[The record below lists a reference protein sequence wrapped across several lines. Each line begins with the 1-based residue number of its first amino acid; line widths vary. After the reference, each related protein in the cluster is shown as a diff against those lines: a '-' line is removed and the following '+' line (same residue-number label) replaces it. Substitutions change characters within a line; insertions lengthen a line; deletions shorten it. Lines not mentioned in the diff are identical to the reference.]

1 MKFIDEAI
9 IAVQSG
15 KGGSGCVSFRREK
28 FIPRG
33 GPDGGNGGAGGNVVI
48 TATPTQSTLYHFHYQ
63 KKFKAQ
69 DGAGGQGRQKTGK
82 SGDDLIIEVPTGT
95 LIYDHTENLQLR
107 DITRT
112 GESFVVAKGG
122 RGGLGNTHF
131 KSSTHRSPRF
141 AQPGEPGESV
151 TLRLELKL
159 LADVGIIGL
168 PNAGKSTLIRSMTS
182 ANPKTAPYPFTT
194 LIPNLGVVQNVADA
208 PFVVADIPGLIEGAH
223 KGAGLG
229 IQFLKHIERTRVL
242 IHLIDAFALDP
253 QDPLKGYRTVNN
265 ELRRYRESLVEKTQI
280 LVLNKLDLT
289 GAAELAELFKTTV
302 KDRQIMLVSAAT
314 GQGVGKLVSK
324 LTQILDQTHVA
335 R

>member
-1 MKFIDEAI
+1 
-9 IAVQSG
+9 
-15 KGGSGCVSFRREK
+15 
-28 FIPRG
+28 
-33 GPDGGNGGAGGNVVI
+33 VVI

-63 KKFKAQ
+63 KTFKAQ
-69 DGAGGQGRQKTGK
+69 NGAGGQGRQKTGK

-95 LIYDHTENLQLR
+95 LIYDHTENIQLR

-168 PNAGKSTLIRSMTS
+168 PNAGKSTLIRAMTS

-194 LIPNLGVVQNVADA
+194 LIPNLGVVQNVAGA

-242 IHLIDAFALDP
+242 IHLIDAFAVDP
-253 QDPLKGYRTVNN
+253 KDPLKGYRTVND

-280 LVLNKLDLT
+280 LVLNKIDLT
-289 GAAELAELFKTTV
+289 GAAEMAEIFKTTV
-302 KDRQIMLVSAAT
+302 KARQIMLVSAAT
-314 GQGVGKLVSK
+314 GQGVGELVSK
-324 LTQILDQTHVA
+324 LTQILDQNNVA